1 VRFKKFLKENAS
13 QLAIPGMAT
22 RTPATWS
29 SGLDPQSVGGKKCS
43 PDKIWNEATQKC
55 EKALATKE
63 VRVTGGRPASSRI
76 TRERR

>member
-1 VRFKKFLKENAS
+1 MRFAKFLKENAS

-22 RTPATWS
+22 RTPSTWS

-55 EKALATKE
+55 ETALGSKE
-63 VRVTGGRPASSRI
+63 VRMQAPNPAS
-76 TRERR
+76 TRRGSK